1 MQKSKKTDN
10 TFPDWKCFSF
20 FAWLFFSYLPNGLSL
35 AAGNID
41 YMAGIHQSAWEY
53 TGTKYKCELSHT
65 IPDYGTARFIQKSG
79 EDLVFWINVYHPT
92 HKKGKASLLEVPPS
106 WLYQA
111 PDRHEIHIH
120 VTPEDPPILLNHSD
134 ASWLLN
140 TLERGRM
147 GSFNYRDWE
156 EDRYQV
162 RIRLNP
168 VNFHPSFNEFQRC
181 RQELF
186 EYGFNEVRYTEVKF
200 KTDKFKLNE
209 DIRSKLHR
217 VANYT
222 AENPE
227 VIKILI
233 RGHTDDVA
241 SDKYNITLSSN
252 RAQSVADFFSRNG
265 IEKDRIQMSHFGETL
280 PKVRNITVKARAINR
295 RVEVELIKNP

>member
-1 MQKSKKTDN
+1 
-10 TFPDWKCFSF
+10 
-20 FAWLFFSYLPNGLSL
+20 
-35 AAGNID
+35 
-41 YMAGIHQSAWEY
+41 MAGIHQSVWEY

-79 EDLVFWINVYHPT
+79 EDLVFWINVYHPA

-134 ASWLLN
+134 AGWLLN

-156 EDRYQV
+156 ENQYQV

-181 RQELF
+181 RQNLLN
-186 EYGFNEVRYTEVKF
+186 YGFKEVQYTEVNF
-200 KTDKFKLNE
+200 KTDKFELNDHIRNKLQ
-209 DIRSKLHR
+209 R
-217 VANYT
+217 VASYS
-222 AENPE
+222 AANPE
-227 VIKILI
+227 VTKILV

-241 SDKYNITLSSN
+241 SDKYNITLSSK
-252 RAQSVADFFSRNG
+252 RAKSVADFFVNN
-265 IEKDRIQMSHFGETL
+265 RIKRERIKMSHFGEAY
-280 PKVRNITVKARAINR
+280 PKAHNTTKKDRAINR
-295 RVEVELIKNP
+295 RVEIKLIKQP